1 MAPAQGWHAKIENG
15 IELRPAVQPLPGANP
30 GGSLWHHKSKSH
42 LQFWQV
48 FWHTSRKRVQIHLH
62 PSVWCL
68 IIPTCQVSHN
78 RILRF
83 LVHNSRCF
91 TFTYVPIQLSFS
103 IFPAMLDWYK
113 ITKRPGWCD
122 KNVGNSTK
130 HRMIVNLVF
139 DYLIYSSNLCSKE
152 PDKLW
157 G

>member
-48 FWHTSRKRVQIHLH
+48 FWHTTRKRVQIHLH

-91 TFTYVPIQLSFS
+91 TFTYVPIQLSFFDFSSDVGLVQNHKKAWMMWQKRWKLYKTSYDSQLS
-103 IFPAMLDWYK
+103 IWLLD
-113 ITKRPGWCD
+113 
-122 KNVGNSTK
+122 
-130 HRMIVNLVF
+130 L
-139 DYLIYSSNLCSKE
+139 LQ
-152 PDKLW
+152 
-157 G
+157 